1 MQVWGLTGN
10 IACGK
15 SLVEGFLTS
24 AGVPVIDADQVA
36 RIVVA
41 PGQQAL
47 TEIIETFGERVLNR
61 EGELDRT
68 ALGDIVFSD
77 SAARKRLEEI
87 VHPRIHGHI
96 GQTLAQLAEQGT
108 PLAVVSAA
116 LMIESGS
123 YQAYA
128 GLLVVS
134 CPEEIQ
140 ADRLRLRDGFD
151 DAQVTA
157 RIASQ
162 MPQAEKVALA
172 NKVIDNGGSIPET
185 ERQVVAWLSSL
196 EGPRSKRFSN
206 D

>member
-15 SLVEGFLTS
+15 SLVEDVLSS

-36 RIVVA
+36 RIVVS

-47 TEIIETFGERVLNR
+47 TEIVETFGEGVLSPA
-61 EGELDRT
+61 GELDRA
-68 ALGDIVFSD
+68 ALGEIVFSD
-77 SAARKRLEEI
+77 AAARKRLEDI

-96 GQTLAQLAEQGT
+96 GKELAKLAEEDT

-128 GLLVVS
+128 GVLVVS
-134 CPEEIQ
+134 CPEDVQ
-140 ADRLRLRDGFD
+140 AERLRLRDGFD
-151 DAQVTA
+151 DAQVAA

-162 MPQAEKVALA
+162 MPQAEKIARA
-172 NKVIDNGGSIPET
+172 DQVIDNGGSIQQT
-185 ERQVVAWLSSL
+185 ERQVTAWLSSL
-196 EGPRSKRFSN
+196 KEAL
-206 D
+206 